1 MASRLLDV
9 GSAASFCGLQ
19 KAPDGAIPLRAML
32 PFRPFQNEC
41 AGVSKRDEF
50 LAALD
55 FDDLGER
62 YRPAIAIPFRHVSQ
76 YAVARSVGLLK
87 KWAAIITKARPMTLP
102 RPAVP
107 PCPIPSD
114 L

>member
-1 MASRLLDV
+1 MRWPLASVACADRSTQKLNLRCRLLDV
-9 GSAASFCGLQ
+9 GRAAGFCGLQ

-55 FDDLGER
+55 FDDVGKR
-62 YRPAIAIPFRHVSQ
+62 YRPAIAIPFWYVSQ
-76 YAVARSVGLLK
+76 YAVARSAGLLK
-87 KWAAIITKARPMTLP
+87 K
-102 RPAVP
+102 
-107 PCPIPSD
+107 
-114 L
+114 